1 MRESAPAQDS
11 GRYQIHLIRHGATA
25 GTRDGLLYGK
35 SNIPLLPEGAEAL
48 RAFAADGVY
57 PDPAG
62 CAFFSSGMLR
72 AVESL
77 EAIYGARAHAYIE
90 ELQEFDC
97 GVFEMRPYG
106 ELSQSETYKRW
117 IADKNGETPAPGGE
131 SFAAFRRRVAA
142 GAARLLAPYRDG
154 RATHDS
160 IVVCHG
166 GVISMMMDRFFPGV
180 HDNPFRW
187 TPDPGRGYSVT
198 VNGGTAEG
206 YIGL

>member
-1 MRESAPAQDS
+1 MENSLPAQS
-11 GRYQIHLIRHGATA
+11 CGRHSIHLIRHGATM

-35 SNIPLLPEGAEAL
+35 SDIPLLSEGAEEL
-48 RAFAADGVY
+48 RALAADGIY
-57 PDPAG
+57 PDPEG
-62 CAFFSSGMLR
+62 CALFSSGMLR

-77 EAIYGARAHAYIE
+77 EVIYGARAHTHIE
-90 ELQEFDC
+90 ELCEFDC
-97 GVFEMRPYG
+97 GVFEMQPYG
-106 ELSQSETYKRW
+106 ELSQSEAYRLW

-142 GAARLLAPYRDG
+142 GVARLLAPYRDG
-154 RATHDS
+154 SAARDS

-187 TPDPGRGYSVT
+187 VPDTGRGYSVI
-198 VNGGTAEG
+198 VNGGTAED

>member
-1 MRESAPAQDS
+1 MRKSAPAQNPN
-11 GRYQIHLIRHGATA
+11 RRRIHLIRHGATA

-35 SNIPLLPEGAEAL
+35 SDIPLLPEGAEAL
-48 RAFAADGVY
+48 RALVADGIY
-57 PDPAG
+57 PDPDG

-77 EAIYGARAHAYIE
+77 EAIYGMRAHVRIE
-90 ELQEFDC
+90 ELREFDC
-97 GVFEMRPYG
+97 GIFEMRPYE
-106 ELSQSETYKRW
+106 ELSQLETYRRW
-117 IADKNGETPAPGGE
+117 VADKNGETPAPGGE

-142 GAARLLAPYRDG
+142 GAARLLAPHGDG
-154 RATHDS
+154 NAARDS
-160 IVVCHG
+160 IVLCHG
-166 GVISMMMDRFFPGV
+166 GVISMMMDWFFPGV